1 MTRVSISPTSPW
13 YHFSPEGIGSLA
25 RREWM
30 GEWIS
35 PEDVQRVVDANPEA
49 GSDARLQYYVE
60 RVVSGE
66 IKACPTRRGR
76 RSNRRLEIL
85 HHWLKVEYEDCRL
98 RIDAGRRDGTLPKR
112 LRSDPSPCFQA
123 AEEVARCY
131 RLGTGHSLLNLF
143 ALKRKEAAQH
153 SARSRAFFMN
163 EKLRSC

>member
-1 MTRVSISPTSPW
+1 MDNTPISPTSPW
-13 YHFSPEGIGSLA
+13 YHFSREGIGSLA

-30 GEWIS
+30 GEWIT
-35 PEDVQRVVDANPEA
+35 PEDVQHVVDANPEA
-49 GSDARLQYYVE
+49 GSDARLQSYVE
-60 RVVSGE
+60 RVASGE
-66 IKACPTRRGR
+66 ISVRSVRRGR
-76 RSNRRLEIL
+76 PVSWKLDKL
-85 HHWLKVEYEDCRL
+85 HHWFQIEYEDCRS
-98 RIDAGRRDGTLPKR
+98 RIVAGRRDGTLPKR
-112 LRSDPSPCFQA
+112 QRTDPSPCFQA

>member
-1 MTRVSISPTSPW
+1 
-13 YHFSPEGIGSLA
+13 
-25 RREWM
+25 
-30 GEWIS
+30 
-35 PEDVQRVVDANPEA
+35 
-49 GSDARLQYYVE
+49 VE

-131 RLGTGHSLLNLF
+131 RLGTGHSLLNF
-143 ALKRKEAAQH
+143 FSLKRNQAEKH
-153 SARSRAFFMN
+153 SERSRAFFMN

>member
-1 MTRVSISPTSPW
+1 MSHVPISPTSPC

-35 PEDVQRVVDANPEA
+35 PEDVQHVVDANPEA

-60 RVVSGE
+60 RVASGE
-66 IKACPTRRGR
+66 ISVRSARRGR
-76 RSNRRLEIL
+76 PVNQKLNRF
-85 HHWLKVEYEDCRL
+85 HHWFQIEYEDCRL
-98 RIDAGRRDGTLPKR
+98 RIVAGRRDGTLPKR

-143 ALKRKEAAQH
+143 SLKRNQAEKH
-153 SARSRAFFMN
+153 SERLRAFFLN